1 MELVLGKGHPLV
13 CPWQIFPRQSSPGC
27 WAAGPACGGLLGWCW
42 VVSWASQVA
51 LTQERAV
58 PCGCS
63 SAFQG
68 GESPQTMAHPL
79 EWKSE
84 VPKWMRSWCPSSWGG
99 WRQWWSSWGFL
110 GTWSGLENPKLF
122 GKLLKISIL
131 CLPPWSL
138 LWPLLCSAKR
148 MVRA

>member
-13 CPWQIFPRQSSPGC
+13 CPWQIFPQTEQSWVLGSRSSLWG
-27 WAAGPACGGLLGWCW
+27 AAGVVLGGFM
-42 VVSWASQVA
+42 S
-51 LTQERAV
+51 LTSCYNSTENSAT
-58 PCGCS
+58 GCS
-63 SAFQG
+63 SALQG
-68 GESPQTMAHPL
+68 GESSQPL
-79 EWKSE
+79 EWKSGASE